1 MMACAATWAQAQDVK
16 EFEKRISEFTLPN
29 GLQFVVMEHHDSP
42 AVCFYTYVRAGSTA
56 DAAGRTGLAYVL
68 EEALF
73 TGSETIGSRNWTAEK
88 KALDAVET
96 TYDELEAEQ
105 NRGTKASQSQ
115 LDKLQAQLRIA
126 VDTANRLGAPR
137 TYGLVLEEEG
147 GIRVGVNTTPDAAE
161 YTYSLPSNKL
171 ELWFLLESQRLMRP
185 SFRDFYS
192 VREALA
198 GIRDRAQAGP
208 AQLMAMLAATAFEAH
223 PYRNPKMG
231 WPGDINGLRRSDAQ
245 AMVEQYYV
253 PGNTSIAIVGDVNPA
268 EVRRIAERYFGPWT
282 AQPLPGGVR
291 TQEPMQL
298 GPKMATLEAR
308 PVLGRPNP
316 QLMTAVAYKR
326 PSQYDRDDA
335 ALSIL
340 QVVLGHGKTALLQK
354 ELVTENRLAQAVQ
367 VRATFPAGRY
377 PNLFTFLVVPAQGH
391 TVEENERALEV
402 YLNRLKM
409 QPIEKPVIDRAQALV
424 RVSVLNR
431 LNSNAGLAE
440 LLGTY
445 QAEYGDWRKLFATTD
460 ELNKVTAEDLQRVLT
475 KYFVPASRTTVHTVL
490 PGQPEAAPA
499 GGNK

>member
-1 MMACAATWAQAQDVK
+1 MIACAATWAQAQDIK

-42 AVCFYTYVRAGSTA
+42 AVSFYTYVRAGSTA
-56 DAAGRTGLAYVL
+56 DAVGRTGLAYML

-73 TGSETIGSRNWTAEK
+73 TGSETIGSKNWTVEK

-96 TYDELEAEQ
+96 TYDDLEAER
-105 NRGTKASQSQ
+105 NLGPKASQSQ
-115 LDKLQAQLRIA
+115 IDKLQAQLRIA
-126 VDTANRLGAPR
+126 IDTASRLGAPR
-137 TYGLVLEEEG
+137 AYGTALEEGG
-147 GIRVGVNTTPDAAE
+147 GIRVSTNTTPDAAE

-185 SFRDFYS
+185 SLRDFYS
-192 VREALA
+192 VRETVAA
-198 GIRDRAQAGP
+198 SRDRAQAGQ

-223 PYRNPKMG
+223 PYRNPRMG
-231 WPGDINGLRRSDAQ
+231 WPGDVHGLRRSDAL

-253 PGNTSIAIVGDVNPA
+253 PGNTSIAIVGDVNPV
-268 EVRRIAERYFGPWT
+268 EVRRMAERYFGPWT
-282 AQPLPGGVR
+282 AKPLSGAVR
-291 TQEPMQL
+291 TLEPMQL
-298 GPKMATLEAR
+298 GPKMAALEAR
-308 PVLGRPNP
+308 PALGRPSP

-340 QVVLGHGKTALLQK
+340 QIVLGHGKTALLQK
-354 ELVTENRLAQAVQ
+354 ELITENRLAQAVQ
-367 VRATFPAGRY
+367 VRSTFPAGRY
-377 PNLFTFLVVPAQGH
+377 PNLFTFLLVPAQGH
-391 TVEENERALEV
+391 TVEDNEKALED

-409 QPIEKPVIDRAQALV
+409 QRIEKPVIDRAQAQV
-424 RVSVLNR
+424 RVTVVNR
-431 LNSNAGLAE
+431 LNNNAGMAE
-440 LLGTY
+440 LLGAY
-445 QAEYGDWRKLFATTD
+445 QAEYGDWRKLFATAD

-499 GGNK
+499 GGKK